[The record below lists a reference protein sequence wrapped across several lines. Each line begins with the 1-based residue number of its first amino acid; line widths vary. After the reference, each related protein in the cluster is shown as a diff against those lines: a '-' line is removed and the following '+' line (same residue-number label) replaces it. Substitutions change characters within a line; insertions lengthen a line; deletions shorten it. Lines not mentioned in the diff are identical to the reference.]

1 MKLSEERTEVYKKM
15 SIAKTKELK
24 LSEERTEVYKKM
36 SIAKTKE
43 LEIKNKE
50 AQDLMSVTKTPHS
63 VLQGL

>member
-24 LSEERTEVYKKM
+24 VSEERIEVYKK
-36 SIAKTKE
+36 ITTPEE
-43 LEIKNKE
+43 LEIKSKE
-50 AQDLMSVTKTPHS
+50 GQNLMSVTKAPH

>member
-1 MKLSEERTEVYKKM
+1 MKTSEERTEVYKKM
-15 SIAKTKELK
+15 SIT
-24 LSEERTEVYKKM
+24 
-36 SIAKTKE
+36 KTKE

>member
-1 MKLSEERTEVYKKM
+1 MKVSEESTEV
-15 SIAKTKELK
+15 S
-24 LSEERTEVYKKM
+24 KKM

-43 LEIKNKE
+43 LEIKHKE